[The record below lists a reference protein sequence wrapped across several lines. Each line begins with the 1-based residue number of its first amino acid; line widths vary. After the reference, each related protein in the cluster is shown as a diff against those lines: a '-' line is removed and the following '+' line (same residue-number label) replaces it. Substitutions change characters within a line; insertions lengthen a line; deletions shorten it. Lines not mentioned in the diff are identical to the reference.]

1 MLAFGHNKVMTEE
14 TKQRPQDRF
23 KQLLDTTGE
32 NPRTLFEIEELTM
45 RLREK
50 LTQATLEE
58 ISRDVQEPIE
68 EETRKR
74 RASLESLLCPLPS
87 ECFV

>member
-1 MLAFGHNKVMTEE
+1 MTEE
-14 TKQRPQDRF
+14 TKQRLQDRF

>member
-14 TKQRPQDRF
+14 TKQRLQDRF

-32 NPRTLFEIEELTM
+32 NPRTLFEIEEPTM

-68 EETRKR
+68 EETRK
-74 RASLESLLCPLPS
+74 EEPPS
-87 ECFV
+87 KVCCVHCHQNAL

>member
-14 TKQRPQDRF
+14 TKQRLQDRF